1 MKGLEIIHFKELGM
15 KRSFSEAGKT
25 LFPRAHACMR
35 GVDARVSRFFSQN
48 NKSASCV
55 KGALVLPQQDKER
68 RPQDIL
74 SHLALGHY

>member
-1 MKGLEIIHFKELGM
+1 MMKGLEIIRFKERNEKVISRGR
-15 KRSFSEAGKT
+15 KDTFST
-25 LFPRAHACMR
+25 CACMR